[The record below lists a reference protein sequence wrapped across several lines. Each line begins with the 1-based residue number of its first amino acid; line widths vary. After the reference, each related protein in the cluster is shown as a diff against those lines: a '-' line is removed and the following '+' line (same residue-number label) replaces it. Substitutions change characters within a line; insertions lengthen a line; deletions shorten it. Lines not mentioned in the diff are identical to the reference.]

1 MIGRGGSTGD
11 FFACPDCTG
20 VPATVSGALRGMH
33 SQKTRQTAEDPG
45 LPPWNG
51 SEQEEE
57 DDEEE
62 EGWRRGRAEKRDA

>member
-1 MIGRGGSTGD
+1 MYFFFHLVFNIFVYIASLIDLTIGCKGSTGD

-45 LPPWNG
+45 P
-51 SEQEEE
+51 ERE
-57 DDEEE
+57 
-62 EGWRRGRAEKRDA
+62 